1 MPPKRQRSTTTA
13 GVSPSVVGA
22 KTWESGLIA
31 ATLDEEFW
39 KLNISWVVV
48 ECLEDVWYLSAL
60 ALAVQQPLRRQFSII
75 SWDTTLHKINEL
87 GNPKVKKIKD
97 IPPFHE
103 LMEYAKTTL
112 DAGEEIS
119 TELMAKL
126 LKFQLL
132 CMKTSDLQRLT
143 EQKANEEKSKAKA
156 SSSPRKD
163 GGKTAN
169 KAEKGKKNPE
179 PIVSVKDTKL
189 RRRGEEDDSQKYI
202 DDEPDDGPQHYV
214 LLLGLSQP
222 MLLSALDSIG
232 VHVSNIIRLS
242 SQDREHC
249 ERAALFS
256 SDTDDGQTVL
266 WMLKELNNFWTQL
279 EEVFLS
285 GCNQSRLF
293 DVVRLNCI
301 MENNLLCPDQDNVEA
316 MLDCGAQIFEA
327 IVSLIYDCLDWR
339 REHIHYLNSMKII
352 DVPSISSGQT
362 QKSPESSAEGQ
373 LSAIPTSVSKK
384 KQSED
389 SPDFQ
394 IEALNTYVDM
404 RLYCDLLKQ
413 IPPECISVP
422 LILHCML
429 DQVVMSE
436 QGGPLECTTSIEPM
450 QSECNFTY
458 HVISAATNLPCSPRE
473 KKRLMENF
481 GKLEDIKT
489 RSQPMA
495 PLLINFHDKRAER
508 LHKCPGLSNFNVT
521 KIEADMMKNGPVWNL
536 LHSKLNQDRGTGCF
550 IQNQELIRLF
560 SDGLMNID
568 DSSEL
573 LKTTL
578 HSLRDWN
585 VLEYFNVPVFSQV
598 LQEASQTYH
607 CMDTYRISEDGSLL
621 IFCHNPIS
629 SQRDS
634 RQSWD
639 VPLHTDVGF
648 RNYLEHV
655 ASSLSG
661 WNMQIGR
668 SPDVAVLPQ
677 SCAASQATSEERPET
692 YIHEESLKAMKLE
705 QERLKKEEQEKT
717 AQKEKT
723 GKTAGRGNNKSDSAK
738 DNKKFPS
745 IKSQEELLHSFQST
759 PRESDDQNTSGAQT
773 AFTGYRMNGCVIH
786 LTSEMHSLYPADGGV
801 IQVERYQFIHGL
813 PQMKICVMKDKHH
826 FFIYYSKSS
835 RGIQNGFSMQGRHS
849 NHHGSFFGVLSSGMK
864 LSFSHPSTGRQE
876 QERTLLAEM
885 PSVVTSNHCSQT
897 QSLMADDTAV
907 PLDSTLLQGLHVCT
921 PDGVTVHFICQETSD
936 GGPKKVLV
944 RQSSIHLHPSH
955 DGNDC
960 TNTEISR
967 VITTEGTVIRYFR
980 DGSSEILFA
989 DGTVSSCQDSE
1000 YILHSTQDPFS
1011 RENECL
1017 KEQSMDGRE
1026 FKEKKGKA
1034 TLEMGI
1040 GNEVDEQKKQND
1052 QGPAELCESW
1062 TTTPPSGLQLY
1073 TSGDASGDIQHIL
1086 TYTST
1091 DPFSQTVVIVKEDGV
1106 ITVQEVDGSKV
1117 VEHADG
1123 TRIKTF
1129 YQEAKEVNENMPCRI
1144 RRWVMVK
1151 QTGFPTVLMGDDGG
1165 CHVLFGDRTTI
1176 IANSSG
1182 SYQIMPFGSGVFSIN
1197 EEGQAIYTS
1206 QQRSP
1211 TAEQLEPSSY
1221 MMSTSGDILCEI
1233 TDSAGN
1239 QFQVKADG
1247 QTSMTAVTVTENNI
1261 KDWLKTTHIPR
1272 LFVAHGDGSGL
1283 ELLSS
1288 QALEVLLLEAYANPA
1303 IAVLKEVAPE
1313 FTGAQEITLL
1323 MPSHMYRDL
1332 DQKQKEDIF
1341 STHLKCRNWDHF
1353 PSDEKKSIGPSFGTS
1368 LSSSEYP
1375 TVSPASHP
1383 VLSCPEVLLV
1393 RQLIHI
1399 PSESMQEHTR
1409 LVPRS
1414 LEDRLPEYAM
1424 KYSKQPMS
1432 RERLCQDIQLLEFR
1446 SSDEQ
1451 EAASNLLQLLLIDN
1465 NTVGPSTEAFE
1476 EKVSMK
1482 F

>member
-1 MPPKRQRSTTTA
+1 MPPKRQKSGITAA
-13 GVSPSVVGA
+13 GVSPSVV
-22 KTWESGLIA
+22 WENGLTA
-31 ATLDEEFW
+31 ATLEEEFW
-39 KLNISWVVV
+39 KLSISWVVV
-48 ECLEDVWYLSAL
+48 ECLEDMRNLSAL

-87 GNPKVKKIKD
+87 GNAKVKKVKD

-103 LMEYAKTTL
+103 VMEVAKSTL

-132 CMKTSDLQRLT
+132 CMKTADLQRLT
-143 EQKANEEKSKAKA
+143 EQKAAEEKSKAK
-156 SSSPRKD
+156 SSPTKE

-179 PIVSVKDTKL
+179 AGACVKDTKL

-202 DDEPDDGPQHYV
+202 DDEPEDGPQLYV
-214 LLLGLSQP
+214 LLLGFNQT

-242 SQDREHC
+242 SQNREYC
-249 ERAALFS
+249 DGATLS
-256 SDTDDGQTVL
+256 SSGAEEGQTV
-266 WMLKELNNFWTQL
+266 MQKELNNFWTHL

-293 DVVRLNCI
+293 DVVCLNCI
-301 MENNLLCPDQDNVEA
+301 LENNLCPDQDNVEA
-316 MLDCGAQIFEA
+316 MLDCGAQVFEA
-327 IVSLIYDCLDWR
+327 VASLIYDCLDWR
-339 REHIHYLNSMKII
+339 QEHLHYLSSMNII

-362 QKSPESSAEGQ
+362 QRSPESSAEGQ
-373 LSAIPTSVSKK
+373 LSANPTSVSKK
-384 KQSED
+384 KHSED

-394 IEALNTYVDM
+394 AEALNTYVDM

-413 IPPECISVP
+413 IPPECVSVP

-436 QGGPLECTTSIEPM
+436 QGGPTECATSIEPE
-450 QSECNFTY
+450 QSDCNFTN
-458 HVISAATNLPCSPRE
+458 HVISAAANLPCSSKE

-481 GKLEDIKT
+481 GKLEDINT
-489 RSQPMA
+489 RSPPMA
-495 PLLINFHDKRAER
+495 PLLMSYHDKRAER
-508 LHKCPGLSNFNVT
+508 LHKCPVLNDFNVT
-521 KIEADMMKNGPVWNL
+521 NIEADMMKNGPVWNL
-536 LHSKLNQDRGTGCF
+536 LHSKFNQDRRMGGI

-573 LKTTL
+573 LKKTL
-578 HSLRDWN
+578 HSLSDWN
-585 VLEYFNVPVFSQV
+585 VLEYFNAPVFSQV

-607 CMDTYRISEDGSLL
+607 CMDTYRISKDGSLL

-639 VPLHTDVGF
+639 VALHTDVGF
-648 RNYLEHV
+648 RDYLEHV

-661 WNMQIGR
+661 WNMEINR
-668 SPDVAVLPQ
+668 SPDAGVLPQ
-677 SCAASQATSEERPET
+677 SCAASPATSEERPQT
-692 YIHEESLKAMKLE
+692 YIQEESLKAMKLE
-705 QERLKKEEQEKT
+705 QERLKKEEQEKKV
-717 AQKEKT
+717 QKEKT
-723 GKTAGRGNNKSDSAK
+723 GKTAGKGNNRSDSAK
-738 DNKKFPS
+738 DNKKS
-745 IKSQEELLHSFQST
+745 LSSQSQEELLHSVQST
-759 PRESDDQNTSGAQT
+759 SSHLGKESDNQDTSETQT
-773 AFTGYRMNGCVIH
+773 AFTGYSMNGCLIH
-786 LTSEMHSLYPADGGV
+786 LTSEMHCLYPADGGV
-801 IQVERYQFIHGL
+801 IEVDRYHFIHGL
-813 PQMKICVMKDKHH
+813 PQMKICVMKDKHQ
-826 FFIYYSKSS
+826 FFIYYSGSD
-835 RGIQNGFSMQGRHS
+835 RGIQTELSMQGRHS
-849 NHHGSFFGVLSSGMK
+849 DHHGSFFAVLSSGMK
-864 LSFSHPSTGRQE
+864 LSFNHPSTGRQE
-876 QERTLLAEM
+876 QERTLLTEM
-885 PSVVTSNHCSQT
+885 PSVVPSNHCSQS
-897 QSLMADDTAV
+897 QSAMADDTAV
-907 PLDSTLLQGLHVCT
+907 PLDSTLPQGLHVCT

-936 GGPKKVLV
+936 GGKKVLV

-955 DGNDC
+955 DGSDC

-989 DGTVSSCQDSE
+989 DGTVSRCQDSE
-1000 YILHSTQDPFS
+1000 NVLHSTQDPFTTES
-1011 RENECL
+1011 DCL
-1017 KEQSMDGRE
+1017 KEQSVDGRE
-1026 FKEKKGKA
+1026 FKEKKGKGN
-1034 TLEMGI
+1034 LEMGV
-1040 GNEVDEQKKQND
+1040 GNDVDEQKKQND
-1052 QGPAELCESW
+1052 QGPAELCKSW
-1062 TTTPPSGLQLY
+1062 TTPPPSGLS
-1073 TSGDASGDIQHIL
+1073 TSGDASGDIQPIL

-1091 DPFSQTVVIVKEDGV
+1091 DPFSQTVVIVREDGV
-1106 ITVQEVDGSKV
+1106 ITVQEIDGSKV
-1117 VEHADG
+1117 IEHADG
-1123 TRIKTF
+1123 TRITTF
-1129 YQEAKEVNENMPCRI
+1129 YQEAKEVNEDMPGRI

-1165 CHVLFGDRTTI
+1165 CHVLFGDRTAV

-1211 TAEQLEPSSY
+1211 TAEPLKPSSY
-1221 MMSTSGDILCEI
+1221 MMSTSGDILCEM

-1247 QTSMTAVTVTENNI
+1247 QTSMTAGTVTENNM
-1261 KDWLKTTHIPR
+1261 KDCLKTTHIPR
-1272 LFVAHGDGSGL
+1272 LFVAHSDGSGL

-1288 QALEVLLLEAYANPA
+1288 QALEELLLEAYANPA
-1303 IAVLKEVAPE
+1303 MAVLKEVAPE

-1323 MPSHMYRDL
+1323 MPSYMYMDL
-1332 DQKQKEDIF
+1332 DQKQKENIF
-1341 STHLKCRNWDHF
+1341 STHLKCRNWDRF

-1368 LSSSEYP
+1368 LSSIEHP
-1375 TVSPASHP
+1375 WAVSPASHP
-1383 VLSCPEVLLV
+1383 MLSCPEVLLV

-1399 PSESMQEHTR
+1399 PLESMQEHTR
-1409 LVPRS
+1409 LLPRS

-1424 KYSKQPMS
+1424 KYSKQLMS
-1432 RERLCQDIQLLEFR
+1432 SERLCQDIQLLEFR

-1451 EAASNLLQLLLIDN
+1451 EAASNLLQLLLIIMQW
-1465 NTVGPSTEAFE
+1465 GQALKPL
-1476 EKVSMK
+1476 KK
-1482 F
+1482 KYP